1 MRISTCLFFI
11 VIGPLCAA
19 LEPLPTGGSDLITTQ
34 SKLSGWAG
42 PGGSVSKVPVT
53 GQDFPEAMRVSVVT
67 VNPDKP
73 WSAQLTT
80 PFTAG
85 SVKSG
90 DKLLVVYMARCVAGG
105 TGRAISKVQVAEPTT
120 PTVGMTGTAKIG
132 PEWGLVNQAFE
143 AKADAP
149 EGKGELVMF
158 LGEKVQTVEIAQ
170 VRVLNYGPDMDLAKL
185 PQPKETY
192 LGREP
197 DAPWRKAALDR
208 IELIRKADM
217 AVQLTGADGKPL
229 ANTSVVVELEHHQFG
244 FGSCVSRGMLTKEG
258 PDGDRYRD
266 IARRTFSRVV
276 FENDLKPDSFPHDE
290 KGRAELEK
298 SLAWLKANAIS
309 IRGHYLIQEAIDGWS
324 RDRLVDPA
332 KLKAELLAS
341 VRERI
346 TTIADR
352 VVEWDVINH
361 PIAWQNA
368 EMFGQKAP
376 PLDTLSMDVFR
387 EARSLTKLPLCIN
400 EDQLFRPGPQQDKT
414 FALLEKLKRDG
425 VRVDGLGNQAH
436 FHCSFLPSPEDLLRV
451 TDRFTAVVPKQVV
464 TEFDIVA
471 NGDDSL
477 AADYLRDCLIACFS
491 HPAYDGF
498 LLWGFWE
505 GSHWLPEA
513 ALWKKDW
520 SPKANGHVWEDW
532 IGQRWHTRQTVTS
545 DASGMVKWRGFK
557 GTYRLGVGATKTA
570 PIHPGTAGALVGVR
584 VP

>member
-1 MRISTCLFFI
+1 MRIFTHLLVLAIS
-11 VIGPLCAA
+11 PLCAA
-19 LEPLPTGGSDLITTQ
+19 AELLPPGGIDLITTQ
-34 SKLSGWAG
+34 TQLSGWAG
-42 PGGSVSKVPVT
+42 QGGSISKVPVT
-53 GQDFPEAMRVSVVT
+53 GQDFPEATRVTVVT
-67 VNPDKP
+67 ANPDKP

-80 PFTAG
+80 PFTVG
-85 SVKSG
+85 SVKNG
-90 DKLLVVYMARCVAGG
+90 DKLLVVYRARCLAGG
-105 TGRAISKVQVAEPTT
+105 SGRATAKVQVSEPTR
-120 PTVGMTGTAKIG
+120 PMVGMTGTAKIG
-132 PEWGLVNQAFE
+132 PEWGQVNQAFE

-149 EGKGELVMF
+149 EGKGELVIF
-158 LGEKVQTVEIAQ
+158 LGEQIQTVEIAE
-170 VRVLNYGPDMDLAKL
+170 VRVLNYGPDIPLAKL

-197 DAPWRKAALDR
+197 TAPWRKAALDR
-208 IELIRKADM
+208 IEQIRKAEM
-217 AVQLTGADGKPL
+217 AVQLTAADGKPL
-229 ANTSVVVELEHHQFG
+229 PNTSVVVELDRHEFG
-244 FGSCVSRGMLTKEG
+244 FGSCVTRGMLTKDG

-266 IARRTFSRVV
+266 IAQRTFSRVV
-276 FENDLKPDSFPHDE
+276 FEKDLKPDSFPHDD

-298 SLAWLKANAIS
+298 SLAWLKAHGIS
-309 IRGHYLIQEAIDGWS
+309 IRGHYLMQEAVDGWS
-324 RDRLVDPA
+324 RDRLADPA
-332 KLKAELLAS
+332 KLRTDLLAS

-346 TTIADR
+346 ATAGDR

-368 EMFGQKAP
+368 EMFGQKGP
-376 PLDTLSMDVFR
+376 PLDTLAMDVFR

-471 NGDDSL
+471 NDDDAL
-477 AADYLRDCLIACFS
+477 AADYLRDSLIACFS

-520 SPKANGHVWEDW
+520 SPKASALTWEEW
-532 IGQRWHTRQTVTS
+532 IGNRWHTRQTVTS
-545 DASGMVKWRGFK
+545 DANGIVKRRGFR
-557 GTYRLGVGATKTA
+557 GSYQLRVSAARTA
-570 PIHPGTAGALVGVR
+570 PFHPGSAEKPVVVKA
-584 VP
+584 P